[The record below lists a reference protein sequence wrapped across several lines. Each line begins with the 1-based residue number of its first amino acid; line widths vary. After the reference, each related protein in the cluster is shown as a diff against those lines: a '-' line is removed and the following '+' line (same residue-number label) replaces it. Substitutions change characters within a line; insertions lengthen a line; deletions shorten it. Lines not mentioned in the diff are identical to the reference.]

1 MNTYTSDSLKKDE
14 YKNRSNKA
22 VLMLKFSD
30 KIFSFIYGYGRTMLK
45 DSTIK
50 KNFGLRT
57 AINLISEESIKSV
70 NTLNISSDFIDTQRQ
85 ASNYS
90 KRVNNQEMSFSEA
103 LLAVTKRE
111 IDYQKDEEIK
121 RKIKRA
127 CFPIVKKLEE
137 FNFDFQ
143 PTVNA
148 QQIKEFSTM
157 SFLNNQQNIIFL
169 GSPGVGKTHL
179 AIGLGIAACEQ
190 GIRTLF
196 INCHELI
203 LRLTKAQE
211 KGHLERVIRRYER
224 YDFLIIDELGYL
236 PIASEVANLLF
247 QLINGRYERKSTIIT
262 TNIPLSSWGT
272 ILHNSIAAEAILDR
286 LVYHSHVI
294 KIKGKSY
301 RLASTQ
307 R

>member
-1 MNTYTSDSLKKDE
+1 
-14 YKNRSNKA
+14 
-22 VLMLKFSD
+22 
-30 KIFSFIYGYGRTMLK
+30 
-45 DSTIK
+45 
-50 KNFGLRT
+50 
-57 AINLISEESIKSV
+57 
-70 NTLNISSDFIDTQRQ
+70 
-85 ASNYS
+85 
-90 KRVNNQEMSFSEA
+90 
-103 LLAVTKRE
+103 
-111 IDYQKDEEIK
+111 
-121 RKIKRA
+121 
-127 CFPIVKKLEE
+127 
-137 FNFDFQ
+137 
-143 PTVNA
+143 
-148 QQIKEFSTM
+148 M

-224 YDFLIIDELGYL
+224 YDLLIIDELGYL

-247 QLINGRYERKSTIIT
+247 QLINGRYEHKSTIIT

-301 RLASTQ
+301 
-307 R
+307 